1 MAKEG
6 NRLNQRKTAVLSL
19 CLPTQCSSVGDCG
32 KIENYIPEAGFV
44 HPEKTETGGR
54 GGTDAESDSG
64 LQNGDI
70 SSLEEM

>member
-19 CLPTQCSSVGDCG
+19 CLPTQCSSVGDRG

-44 HPEKTETGGR
+44 HPEKTATG
-54 GGTDAESDSG
+54 GGTDAETDSG